1 MLRNSNTFGP
11 ASRRISAT
19 CVHTAVLNEV
29 STLNFH
35 IPTLSA
41 VIHRSAGSSSQKS
54 TKMIQAYL
62 HQNIKKREWRRPHKR
77 YELRG
82 GGNYE
87 RSGRLNGGMHA
98 RCLGLGA
105 KRRIRRWEGEGV
117 GGHDLFDL
125 LNRRLYNVG
134 KGFQFGKGIAMK
146 LSNTRPR
153 PSKVCV

>member
-1 MLRNSNTFGP
+1 MMAPKN
-11 ASRRISAT
+11 
-19 CVHTAVLNEV
+19 
-29 STLNFH
+29 
-35 IPTLSA
+35 
-41 VIHRSAGSSSQKS
+41 
-54 TKMIQAYL
+54 MQADL
-62 HQNIKKREWRRPHKR
+62 IRDIKKGERRRPYKGH
-77 YELRG
+77 ELRR
-82 GGNYE
+82 GGNDE